1 MERDQMSRLVIGLGF
16 RDQATALSIGEVLA
30 DVAARAA
37 YPGVATVLAVV
48 EDKATHPG
56 LLAAVNATPFP
67 IETVTAEALR
77 AVDSRVTTRSE
88 RVFEQRGVGSVC
100 EAAALAAAGAG
111 ARLVVTRHVSTD
123 RNATAAAAITK
134 GTVP

>member
-1 MERDQMSRLVIGLGF
+1 MSRLVIGLGF
-16 RDQATALSIGEVLA
+16 RDQATAQSIGEVLA

-37 YPGVATVLAVV
+37 HPGLTTVLAVI
-48 EDKATHPG
+48 EDKATHAG
-56 LLAAVNATPFP
+56 LLAAVRATPFP

-88 RVFEQRGVGSVC
+88 RVFKQRGVGSVC

-123 RNATAAAAITK
+123 RTATAAAAITK

>member
-1 MERDQMSRLVIGLGF
+1 MSRLVIGLGF
-16 RDQATALSIGEVLA
+16 RDQATAQSIGEVLA

-37 YPGVATVLAVV
+37 HPGVATVLAVI
-48 EDKATHPG
+48 EDKATHPA
-56 LLAAVNATPFP
+56 LLAAVQATPFP

-77 AVDSRVTTRSE
+77 AVDLRVTTRSE
-88 RVFEQRGVGSVC
+88 RVFRQRGVGSVC

-111 ARLVVTRHVSTD
+111 GRLVVTRRVSTD
-123 RNATAAAAITK
+123 RSATAAAAITK

>member
-1 MERDQMSRLVIGLGF
+1 MERDKMSRLVIGLGF
-16 RDQATALSIGEVLA
+16 RDQATAQSIGEVLA

-37 YPGVATVLAVV
+37 HPGVATVLAVV

-56 LLAAVNATPFP
+56 LLAAVQARPFP

-88 RVFEQRGVGSVC
+88 RVFSQRGVGSVC

-111 ARLVVTRHVSTD
+111 ARLVVTRHVSAD

-134 GTVP
+134 GIVP